1 MVKIDRISLPV
12 EGMTC
17 ASCSARVEKT
27 IKKLDGIKNV
37 NVNLATE
44 KASIEYDPS
53 VIDIFKVGKAVEDA
67 GYKLDLS
74 VLKQDKTES
83 KAVKGNDYLEKVKRD
98 FMLALVFTVPVFL
111 INMGLMWSG
120 FSGLIG
126 ADNWNRILLILTT
139 PVVFIAG
146 KRFYVIFWNN
156 LKHFTADMNSLVA
169 VGTGAAYIY
178 SLLVTLFPELIL
190 GIHKSHSAHVYY
202 DTAAVIITLILMG
215 RYLEG
220 RAKAKTNTAV
230 KKLVELS
237 PVTAVVKRDGEEI
250 TIETKNLKIDDIVII
265 KPGMHIPADGKII
278 NGTAV
283 LDESMITGESLPVE
297 KNSGAKVFGG
307 TINKTG
313 AFEMQVTALGT
324 DSLLGQIIKMVEE
337 AQGSKAPIQ
346 NLADKTASVFVPA
359 VISIAIITFAIWII
373 ILGTAGFSTAL
384 INFVAVLIIAC
395 PCALGLATPTA
406 IIAAT
411 GKGASKGILIKDG
424 ESLELA
430 NKISTVIFDKTGT
443 ITEGDISV
451 TKVMSYTASEYDII
465 RYAASAEKYSEHPL
479 GSAIVDYSVFR
490 EIELFPV
497 SNFRY
502 FPGKGIKAEIN
513 GKDILAGNAALI
525 NDNEIDIRE
534 SINNVIEESKKG
546 SIIIYVAIDNKLA
559 GIITLEDKIKPNVNE
574 VISELKKKK
583 IKTIMLTGDNK
594 RIAEIIAEK
603 TGLDSFEAEVL
614 PQYKA
619 NSVKKYQTEN
629 EVVAMVGDGI
639 NDAPALAQADIGI
652 AIGSGTDIAIETG
665 SIILINNNLYGVLD
679 AIKLSQKTISIIK
692 QNLFWAFI
700 YNIIGIPLAAIG
712 KLDPMLAALAMSLS
726 SVSVISNSLRIR
738 KIK

>member
-1 MVKIDRISLPV
+1 MVKIDKISLPV

-17 ASCSARVEKT
+17 ASCSARVERT
-27 IKKLDGIKNV
+27 IKKLDGVKNV

-53 VIDIFKVGKAVEDA
+53 VIDIIKVGKAVEDA

-74 VLKQDKTES
+74 VLKKDKTDS
-83 KAVKGNDYLEKVKRD
+83 KAGKGVDYLEKVKRD
-98 FMLALVFTVPVFL
+98 FILALVFTVPVFL

-126 ADNWNRILLILTT
+126 TDNWNRILLILTT
-139 PVVFIAG
+139 PVVIFAG

-190 GIHKSHSAHVYY
+190 GVHKSHSAHVYY

-220 RAKAKTNTAV
+220 RAKSKTNTAV

-237 PVTAVVKRDGEEI
+237 PVTAIVKRDGEEI
-250 TIETKNLKIDDIVII
+250 TIETKDLKIDDIVII

-313 AFEMQVTALGT
+313 AFEIQVTALGT
-324 DSLLGQIIKMVEE
+324 DSLLGQIIKMVED

-359 VISIAIITFAIWII
+359 VISIAVITFAIWLIV
-373 ILGTAGFSTAL
+373 LGTTGFSTAL

-424 ESLELA
+424 ESLERA

-451 TKVMSYTASEYDII
+451 TKVVAYTASEYDII

-479 GSAIVDYSVFR
+479 GSAIVDYSVSR

-513 GKDILAGNAALI
+513 GEEVLAGNAALI
-525 NDNEIDIRE
+525 NDDGIDIRE

-546 SIIIYVAIDNKLA
+546 SIIIYVAIGNKLA

-594 RIAEIIAEK
+594 RIAEIISEK

-700 YNIIGIPLAAIG
+700 YNIIGIPLAAMG

>member
-1 MVKIDRISLPV
+1 MVKFDKISLPV

-17 ASCSARVEKT
+17 ASCSARVERT

-44 KASIEYDPS
+44 KASFEYDSS
-53 VIDIFKVGKAVEDA
+53 VIELSKVEKAVADA

-74 VLKQDKTES
+74 VLKKES
-83 KAVKGNDYLEKVKRD
+83 KPEKGNDYLEKVKRD
-98 FMLALVFTVPVFL
+98 FFIALVFSVPVFF
-111 INMGLMWSG
+111 INMGLMWNS
-120 FSGLIG
+120 FAGLLG

-178 SLLVTLFPELIL
+178 SLLITLFPELIL
-190 GIHKSHSAHVYY
+190 GMHKSHSAHVYY

-220 RAKAKTNTAV
+220 RAKSKTNTAV
-230 KKLVELS
+230 KKLMDLS
-237 PVTAVVKRDGEEI
+237 PTTAVVKRNGEEV
-250 TIETKNLKIDDIVII
+250 TVETKDLQINDIVIV
-265 KPGMHIPADGKII
+265 KPGMHIPADGEITA
-278 NGTAV
+278 GTAV
-283 LDESMITGESLPVE
+283 LDESMITGESLPVA
-297 KNSGAKVFGG
+297 KNSGDKVFGG
-307 TINKTG
+307 TINKTS
-313 AFEMQVTALGT
+313 AFEVRVTALGT
-324 DSLLGQIIKMVEE
+324 NSLLGQIIQMVEE

-346 NLADKTASVFVPA
+346 NLADKTAAVFVPSVITIA
-359 VISIAIITFAIWII
+359 VITFIIWLIV
-373 ILGTAGFSTAL
+373 LGSAGFSTAL

-424 ESLELA
+424 ESLERA

-443 ITEGDISV
+443 ITEGNISV
-451 TKVMSYTASEYDII
+451 TNVITYTASEYDII
-465 RYAASAEKYSEHPL
+465 RYTASAEKYSEHPL
-479 GSAIVDYSVFR
+479 GKAIADYAAFR

-497 SNFRY
+497 NNFQY

-513 GKDILAGNAALI
+513 GKSILAGNAALI
-525 NDNEIDIRE
+525 NDNGIDIRD
-534 SINNVIEESKKG
+534 SINNVIEESQKG
-546 SIIIYVAIDNKLA
+546 SIIIYAAIDGRLA
-559 GIITLEDKIKPNVNE
+559 GIITLDDKIKSNVVE

-594 RIAEIIAEK
+594 RIAEIISEK

-619 NSVKKYQTEN
+619 NAVKKYQTEN

-665 SIILINNNLYGVLD
+665 SIVLINNNLSGVPD
-679 AIKLSQKTISIIK
+679 AIKLSRKTINIIK

-700 YNIIGIPLAAIG
+700 YNIIGIPLAAMG
-712 KLDPMLAALAMSLS
+712 RLDPMLAALAMSLS

-738 KIK
+738 NFK

>member
-17 ASCSARVEKT
+17 ASCSARVERT

-215 RYLEG
+215 RYLES

-324 DSLLGQIIKMVEE
+324 ESLLGQIIKMVEE

-451 TKVMSYTASEYDII
+451 TKVIPYTASEYDII

-497 SNFRY
+497 SDFLY